1 MIKIVIKF
9 FDKLED
15 RVRGKLSRYP
25 LFYALIG
32 GVGVVFFWRGVWHT
46 ADYFPFLNGPVSTVI
61 GILIL
66 FMTGI
71 FVSAFIGNS
80 LIITGLR
87 GEKKLTEK
95 TKEEV
100 DEEEASIED
109 IKETMQEIRHELSEI
124 KEDLSHHKGK

>member
-1 MIKIVIKF
+1 MIKIVIRF

-25 LFYALIG
+25 IVYALIG
-32 GVGVVFFWRGVWHT
+32 GVGVILFWRGIWHT
-46 ADYFPFLNGPVSTVI
+46 ADYFPALNGPVSTII
-61 GILIL
+61 GIVIL

-80 LIITGLR
+80 LLITGLR

-100 DEEEASIED
+100 DVEESSIED
-109 IKETMQEIRHELSEI
+109 IKATMQKIEKELSEI
-124 KEDLSHHKGK
+124 KEELPHHHDK

>member
-15 RVRGKLSRYP
+15 RVRGRLSRYP
-25 LFYALIG
+25 IVYALIG
-32 GVGVVFFWRGVWHT
+32 GIGVILFWRGVWHT
-46 ADYFPFLNGPVSTVI
+46 ADYFPSLNGPVSTIV
-61 GILIL
+61 GIVIL

-80 LIITGLR
+80 LLITGLR

-100 DEEEASIED
+100 DIEESSIED
-109 IKETMQEIRHELSEI
+109 IKITMQKIEKELSEI
-124 KEDLSHHKGK
+124 KQELPHHHEK